1 MRLLPVYPFHLA
13 VTVEQF
19 VPRSSRQSAVGRS
32 NHGADLLHRTN
43 DADAPDPRYWT
54 AYDHFML
61 EREARARR
69 RAYVYG
75 LIARAWDALRR
86 RLRAMRPASARSAG

>member
-1 MRLLPVYPFHLA
+1 MRLLPVHPFHLA
-13 VTVEQF
+13 ATVEQF
-19 VPRSSRQSAVGRS
+19 APRSLRQSVVGRS
-32 NHGADLLHRTN
+32 DHGTGLLHRTN

-69 RAYVYG
+69 REYVYG
-75 LIARAWDALRR
+75 LIARAWDALHR
-86 RLRAMRPASARSAG
+86 RLRATRPASARSAG